1 MLKSGALLFHFRQAS
16 SVTGQCYSSDV
27 IDGSGAAPE
36 SGTRA
41 RTRRAILDAA
51 VRVLSHQSN
60 ASLAEVAAAAGVGR
74 TTMHRY
80 FPERADLLAGISGD
94 LLEQVAEATHR
105 ARPDLGSAMAA
116 LERLCQAY
124 FALGDGLLLT
134 MNEPGLFTDPA
145 WQEVSESDRAL
156 LQLVERGHAEGT
168 IDPDLSP
175 VWVQS
180 VLWALLYAGW
190 MHARDDEV
198 PEHDALALCLRT
210 LRKAVAA

>member
-1 MLKSGALLFHFRQAS
+1 VVDEPA
-16 SVTGQCYSSDV
+16 V
-27 IDGSGAAPE
+27 PE

-51 VRVLSHQSN
+51 VRVLSQQSA
-60 ASLAEVAAAAGVGR
+60 ASLAEVATAAGVGR

-80 FPERADLLAGISGD
+80 FPERADLLTGITND
-94 LLEQVAEATHR
+94 LLERIEAATER
-105 ARPDLGSAMAA
+105 ARPDTGPAVAA

-134 MNEPGLFTDPA
+134 MNEPHLFTDPV
-145 WQEVSESDRAL
+145 WQAEVEPDRAL

-168 IDPDLSP
+168 IDRNLTAA
-175 VWVQS
+175 WVES
-180 VLWALLYAGW
+180 VLWSLLCAAW
-190 MHARDDEV
+190 MHARDSDV

-210 LRKAVAA
+210 LRKAVAP